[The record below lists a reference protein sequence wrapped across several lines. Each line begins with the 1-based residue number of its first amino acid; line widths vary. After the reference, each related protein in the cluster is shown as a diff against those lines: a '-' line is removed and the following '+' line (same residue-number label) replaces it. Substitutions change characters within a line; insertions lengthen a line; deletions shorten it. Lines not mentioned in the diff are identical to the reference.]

1 MDALNPDAVIAA
13 LRTALSRKHGDIAI
27 HEPWFIGNEWGY
39 VRDCL
44 DTGWVSSSGKY
55 VDRFEADLVA
65 YTGAKHAVAVV
76 NGTAALHI
84 CLKLAGVQP
93 GDEVVIPA
101 LTFIATANAVSY
113 CGATPHFADSANA
126 TLGLDPDKL
135 SDYLGDIAEV
145 RGDTCI
151 NRKTGATI
159 RAVVP
164 MHTFGH
170 PVEIERLLEVAARF
184 RLEVVEDAA
193 ESLGSFYKDRH
204 TGTFGMVSALSFN
217 GNKVVTTGGGG
228 AMLTNDDTL
237 ARHAKHLSTTA
248 RLPHKWSFIHDEVG
262 YNYRLP
268 NINAALGCAQLEQLP
283 GFVRRKRELAAA
295 YRNALAGV
303 SGLSFFTEPACA
315 RSNYWLNALVLDQ
328 ASAGYRDGLLDAFNA
343 QGIMAR
349 PVWTLMHRLPM
360 YQSCP
365 RMPLGTAEDLERRL
379 INIPSSPF
387 LAAAT
392 P

>member
-1 MDALNPDAVIAA
+1 MGAPNPDAVIAA
-13 LRTALSRKHGDIAI
+13 LRTVLPGKQGNIAL
-27 HEPWFIGNEWGY
+27 HEPWFIGKEWEY
-39 VRDCL
+39 VKDCL
-44 DTGWVSSSGKY
+44 DTGWVSSNGKY
-55 VDRFEADLVA
+55 VDRFEVQLAE
-65 YTGAKHAVAVV
+65 YTGARHAIAVV
-76 NGTAALHI
+76 NGTAALHV

-93 GDEVVIPA
+93 GEEVVIPA

-126 TLGLDPDKL
+126 TLGLDPAKL
-135 SDYLGDIAEV
+135 SDYLGDTAEV
-145 RGDTCI
+145 RGGTCV

-159 RAVVP
+159 RAAVP

-170 PVEIERLLEVAARF
+170 PMEIENLLEVAARF
-184 RLEVVEDAA
+184 KLVVIEDAA
-193 ESLGSFYKDRH
+193 ESLGSFYKDSH
-204 TGTFGMVSALSFN
+204 TGIFGRVSALSFN

-228 AMLTNDDTL
+228 AVLTNDDAL
-237 ARHAKHLSTTA
+237 AKYARHLTTTA
-248 RLPHKWSFIHDEVG
+248 RLPHKWSFVHDEVG

-283 GFVRRKRELAAA
+283 EFVRRKRELAAA
-295 YRNALAGV
+295 YRSAFSGV
-303 SGLSFFTEPACA
+303 RGVRFFTEPPHA
-315 RSNYWLNALVLDQ
+315 RSNYWLNALVLD
-328 ASAGYRDGLLDAFNA
+328 AAVSDRRDQLLDTLNA

-365 RMPLGTAEDLERRL
+365 RMPLDTAEDLERRL

-387 LAAAT
+387 LAAGKQ
-392 P
+392 